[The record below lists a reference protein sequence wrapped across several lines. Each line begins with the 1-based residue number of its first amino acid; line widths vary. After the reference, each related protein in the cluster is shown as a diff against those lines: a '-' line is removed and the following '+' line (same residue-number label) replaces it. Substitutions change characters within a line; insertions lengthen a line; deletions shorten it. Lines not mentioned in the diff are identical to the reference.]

1 LLASTMENMKLF
13 YEKTNAGR
21 APRRGDLSDLPV
33 VDGHCHPLLTDPM
46 PGHWFRPRSRISPSA
61 QAPARLPHPGIA
73 RALGAGPD
81 RAHGSAPA
89 SKLLHGSDIQAL
101 PEPLALAPDW
111 ARSALVGALAWLLE
125 RGELTFDESH
135 EIAPAKSSRKMP

>member
-1 LLASTMENMKLF
+1 MATGRAFVRLLASTMENMKLF

-21 APRRGDLSDLPV
+21 APRRG
-33 VDGHCHPLLTDPM
+33 
-46 PGHWFRPRSRISPSA
+46 ISPTSPWWTA
-61 QAPARLPHPGIA
+61 IA
-73 RALGAGPD
+73 IRCSPIRSPGAGPD

>member
-1 LLASTMENMKLF
+1 MATGRAFVRLLASTMENMKLF

-21 APRRGDLSDLPV
+21 APRRGISPTSRWWTAIAIR
-33 VDGHCHPLLTDPM
+33 CSPI
-46 PGHWFRPRSRISPSA
+46 PGRWARPRSRISPSE
-61 QAPARLPHPGIA
+61 QAPARLRPPGIA
-73 RALGAGPD
+73 RALGAG
-81 RAHGSAPA
+81 
-89 SKLLHGSDIQAL
+89 
-101 PEPLALAPDW
+101 PDW